1 MLFMYTLPKKWAHLN
16 ENSDFL
22 SKRMNE
28 QSKIDERGIFRNV
41 SIGLYFFLT
50 ARNFWDP

>member
-1 MLFMYTLPKKWAHLN
+1 MKIRI
-16 ENSDFL
+16 FL

-28 QSKIDERGIFRNV
+28 QSKIDEFRNV